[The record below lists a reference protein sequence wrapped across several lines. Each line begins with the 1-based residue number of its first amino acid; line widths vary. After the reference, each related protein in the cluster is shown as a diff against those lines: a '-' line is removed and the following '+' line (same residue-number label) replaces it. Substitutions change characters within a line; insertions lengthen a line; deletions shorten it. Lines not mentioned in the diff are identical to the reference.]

1 MIDREHVFG
10 LRNEAGEGAEDV
22 AGVRRWRQ
30 RQLPRRAFAVGLNVP
45 GGSKGDDSW
54 GVELRARL
62 ARFAGVRSP
71 RELRC
76 WARRRQTS
84 VRATRLRFYA
94 TTSASLLGSWLLSP
108 TLPPHLRQRLPHPL
122 VHLLRPLSFYS
133 SSSSSSSNRDCLA
146 SFLSPQFLTFLSYPP
161 YQRHFQ

>member
-10 LRNEAGEGAEDV
+10 LRNEAGEGAENV
-22 AGVRRWRQ
+22 AGVRRRRQRQ

-54 GVELRARL
+54 GVELRAGL

-76 WARRRQTS
+76 
-84 VRATRLRFYA
+84 
-94 TTSASLLGSWLLSP
+94 
-108 TLPPHLRQRLPHPL
+108 
-122 VHLLRPLSFYS
+122 
-133 SSSSSSSNRDCLA
+133 
-146 SFLSPQFLTFLSYPP
+146 
-161 YQRHFQ
+161 